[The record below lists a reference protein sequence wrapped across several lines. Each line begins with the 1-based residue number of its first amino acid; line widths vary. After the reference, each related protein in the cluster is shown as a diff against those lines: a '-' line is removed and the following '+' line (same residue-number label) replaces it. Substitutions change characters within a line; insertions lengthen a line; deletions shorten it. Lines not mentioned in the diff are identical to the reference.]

1 MPETVLTRNLRE
13 SFRLRRI
20 EAFAW
25 PAARAFLSMLVP
37 LVVLLSIGHLDLVAG
52 AVFGGLISVYCRDE
66 PYRQQARSLTVVA
79 VTMVLAV
86 LAGDLIAVF
95 GAGSA
100 LHEPLALVVTAVVGA
115 VTTAVATAVKI
126 GAPGGLIFTFATGA
140 CAHLALPASAL
151 GWHVLVTALSAAFA
165 WAVSVLG
172 ARAAGL
178 SPQRRVVAQALEG
191 TAAHLVARPDLDSR
205 HNAVVALEQ
214 AWHSVALVPDRLR
227 GSPEHLELVRA
238 VETCEALLA
247 GREAAADKARAG
259 DARADDVRAA
269 ARELRRRGRC
279 DGLLAGGR
287 TDPGE
292 RASPVVPAMPPS
304 RWYVI
309 RDVLRAAVRP
319 GRHARGWLVPYAAR
333 VGLAALLSGVVANV
347 LGIGHA
353 YWAEVSAV
361 SILQATS
368 TATSVPRM
376 VQRVSGTVFGVLIAL
391 GLLSAHPAPWVI
403 IVLLAVLQWG
413 AEMTVMVNYAFALLF
428 ATPVALLVAGLAS
441 PAEPGELV
449 LSRLLATLLGAAL
462 AVAIAWLLP
471 HRPWLARVRTAL
483 ARVRELTG
491 GEPVSSAR
499 LRRAL
504 VELHEAYE
512 VAAGEVPR
520 SQLPAEELRDLSNRA
535 YDLLDRASSS
545 GASSPGPMRVHAVR

>member
-1 MPETVLTRNLRE
+1 MPKTVLTRNVRE

-37 LVVLLSIGHLDLVAG
+37 LVVLLRIGHLDLVAG
-52 AVFGGLISVYCRDE
+52 AVFGGLISVYCRNE
-66 PYRQQARSLTVVA
+66 PYRQQARSLAVVA

-178 SPQRRVVAQALEG
+178 NPHRRVVGQALEG
-191 TAAHLVARPDLDSR
+191 TAAHLAARPDLDSR
-205 HNAVVALEQ
+205 HNAVVAVER

-247 GREAAADKARAG
+247 GRDAAVNGSGADIRV
-259 DARADDVRAA
+259 DDVRAA

-279 DGLLAGGR
+279 GGVLAGG
-287 TDPGE
+287 
-292 RASPVVPAMPPS
+292 
-304 RWYVI
+304 
-309 RDVLRAAVRP
+309 L
-319 GRHARGWLVPYAAR
+319 
-333 VGLAALLSGVVANV
+333 
-347 LGIGHA
+347 
-353 YWAEVSAV
+353 
-361 SILQATS
+361 
-368 TATSVPRM
+368 TAWM
-376 VQRVSGTVFGVLIAL
+376 L
-391 GLLSAHPAPWVI
+391 
-403 IVLLAVLQWG
+403 
-413 AEMTVMVNYAFALLF
+413 
-428 ATPVALLVAGLAS
+428 
-441 PAEPGELV
+441 
-449 LSRLLATLLGAAL
+449 
-462 AVAIAWLLP
+462 
-471 HRPWLARVRTAL
+471 
-483 ARVRELTG
+483 
-491 GEPVSSAR
+491 
-499 LRRAL
+499 
-504 VELHEAYE
+504 
-512 VAAGEVPR
+512 
-520 SQLPAEELRDLSNRA
+520 
-535 YDLLDRASSS
+535 
-545 GASSPGPMRVHAVR
+545 